1 MGDHPASGTA
11 TVKSAKAM
19 PLAHIGIIGGG
30 QLGRMLVQAAARLG
44 CSCTILD
51 PDPDCPAGRLAANQL
66 VGSCHDAHQLSQLA
80 DCCDVITYER
90 EDINSETLSKLAAQG
105 HTIYPEP
112 QILAIIQDKLT
123 QKEYLRQH
131 DIPTAPFVAL
141 DQPTPQACADFG
153 YPLVQK
159 ARRGGYDGRGVQIM
173 RSAID
178 FAHHLP
184 VPSLLEACVPI
195 QKELAVM
202 VVRGQDGN
210 SITYPPV
217 EMHFHPEHNLLD
229 LLLSPAD
236 VSPDIAAAAQALAL
250 RVVNTLQGVG
260 IFGIELF
267 LDTQNR
273 LLVNEIAPRTHN
285 SGHHTLDAH
294 ITDQF
299 EQQLRAILGLPLGST
314 DALSPAA
321 MINLL
326 GESNYRGTPMI
337 DGLNNI
343 LAQPGVC
350 YHWYGKKETRPQRK
364 MGHITVLN
372 PELTQARATAERIRA
387 QVQIQGQE
395 HG

>member
-1 MGDHPASGTA
+1 MSTNTTSP
-11 TVKSAKAM
+11 
-19 PLAHIGIIGGG
+19 AHIGIIGGG
-30 QLGRMLVQAAARLG
+30 QLGRMLVQAAARFG

-51 PDPDCPAGRLAANQL
+51 PDPDCPAGQIAANQL
-66 VGSCHDAHQLSQLA
+66 VGSCHDDTQLRRLA
-80 DCCDVITYER
+80 AACDLITYER
-90 EDINSETLSKLAAQG
+90 EDINSETLGQLAAAG

-112 QILAIIQDKLT
+112 HILAIIQDKLS
-123 QKEYLRQH
+123 QKQYLQQH
-131 DIPTAPFVAL
+131 NIPTAPFIAL
-141 DQPTPQACADFG
+141 DRPNQQACDDFG

-173 RSAID
+173 RSAAD
-178 FAHHLP
+178 FVRHLP

-202 VVRGQDGN
+202 VTRGQDGH
-210 SITYPPV
+210 SIAYPPV

-229 LLLSPAD
+229 LLLAPAD
-236 VSPDIAAAAQALAL
+236 IPTDIATAARDLAL
-250 RVVNTLQGVG
+250 QVVNTLQGIG

-267 LDTQNR
+267 LDTQGQ

-285 SGHHTLDAH
+285 SGHHTLDAN

-326 GESNYRGTPMI
+326 GASNSRGTPTVC
-337 DGLNNI
+337 GLDTI
-343 LAQPGVC
+343 LQQPGVC
-350 YHWYGKKETRPQRK
+350 YHWYAKKETRPQRK
-364 MGHITVLN
+364 MGHITILN
-372 PELTQARATAERIRA
+372 ADLNQARNMATHIRE
-387 QVQIQGQE
+387 QLQIHGSTHE
-395 HG
+395 HP